1 MNTTEILVVSKD
13 QNVLPVMMQQIN
25 NHTDWMATGASGD
38 EDAIEKY
45 HHHSFDL
52 VVLAADIDE
61 NETRKMRRIF
71 SIQHNDMLIVDSVN
85 LDSLETEIEAAI
97 IRHNAANNNYS
108 FTDNAFANAQCNI
121 TIIE

>member
-13 QNVLPVMMQQIN
+13 QQTLPVMMQQIN
-25 NHTDWMATGASGD
+25 NHTDWMATGASSD

-45 HHHSFDL
+45 HHHSYDL
-52 VVLAADIDE
+52 VVLAADMDD
-61 NETRKMRRIF
+61 NEIRKMRRIF
-71 SIQHNDMLIVDSVN
+71 NIQHRDMLIVENAD
-85 LDSLETEIEAAI
+85 LDALETKIEAAI
-97 IRHNAANNNYS
+97 ARHNAANNNYS

>member
-13 QNVLPVMMQQIN
+13 QNVLPAMMQQIN
-25 NHTDWMATGASGD
+25 NRTDWMATGASND
-38 EDAIEKY
+38 EEAIEKY

-52 VVLAADIDE
+52 VVLANDIDE
-61 NETRKMRRIF
+61 NENRKLRRIF
-71 SIQHNDMLIVDSVN
+71 GIQHSDMLIVDGV
-85 LDSLETEIEAAI
+85 DTDTLETKIEAAI
-97 IRHNAANNNYS
+97 TKHNAANNNYS